1 MGSML
6 SLEQAHQLIA
16 ALATIIKEES
26 IRFFPDVQ
34 VRRAFCMAVSNKF
47 EPLLCD
53 ASPPDRQK
61 IKNFWMDL
69 LLLRVPED
77 HRYSLWFS
85 MANLD

>member
-1 MGSML
+1 MSVLTIRESQRKYEVEMGSML

-47 EPLLCD
+47 EPLLLY
-53 ASPPDRQK
+53 
-61 IKNFWMDL
+61 I
-69 LLLRVPED
+69 
-77 HRYSLWFS
+77 
-85 MANLD
+85 